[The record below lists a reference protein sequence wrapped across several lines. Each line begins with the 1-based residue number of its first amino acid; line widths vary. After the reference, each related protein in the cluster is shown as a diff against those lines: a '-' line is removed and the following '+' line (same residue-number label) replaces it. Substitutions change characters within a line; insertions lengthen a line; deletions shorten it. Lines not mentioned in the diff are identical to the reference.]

1 VTLAVAD
8 LKVESTDVQ
17 PCVKK
22 LKIEIP
28 ENLVAKEYE
37 KALNKV
43 RKGASVQGF
52 RKGKAPREIMERL
65 YSESILWDVG
75 QKMIS
80 EGYERVLTDQ
90 KLKVFG
96 DPSFDEVTV
105 ESGKPISFCAT
116 IESVPEVSIPDL
128 SGWSFTREVSEVDEE
143 AINGPI
149 NNMLDQGAELVPIK
163 ERAIKEGDYAIID
176 YTAKIDGKEVEK
188 LSGKNAEMVVSTEDK
203 NLLVDFFKALKGMKR
218 GEEKEFSITLSKQ
231 FPDPELAEKN
241 ADFHVKVIDSKE
253 KKLPELTDDY
263 VAANT
268 PYEDIA
274 DMKAKIRAGLEDRT
288 KHEGD
293 AKLKV
298 SILAKFIEET
308 SFDLPPKMISEYADM
323 HANRVRERAKWSGVE
338 IENTPDF
345 DQEKFEKM
353 CLEQGEKLARE
364 EVIIGAMAEKET
376 LRPEPKEIMKVQ
388 KEYVE
393 IIKNQNPN
401 SHDAQATKA
410 AEQRA
415 FSLAVKE
422 VTTETVFKHI
432 YSKVKIT
439 DKTATKTKEKK

>member
-1 VTLAVAD
+1 VTIAVKD
-8 LKVESTDVQ
+8 LKIESTDIQ

-22 LKIEIP
+22 IKIEIP
-28 ENLVAKEYE
+28 EKLVSKEYE

-52 RKGKAPREIMERL
+52 RKGKAPREIMEKL
-65 YSESILWDVG
+65 YSDSILWDVG

-80 EGYERVLTDQ
+80 EGYEKALSDQ

-105 ESGKPISFCAT
+105 EPGKPISFSAT
-116 IESVPEVSIPDL
+116 VESVPDISIPDL
-128 SGWSFTREVSEVDEE
+128 SGWSFTREVSEVDDAE
-143 AINGPI
+143 IDGPI

-163 ERAIKEGDYAIID
+163 ERALKESDYAIID
-176 YTAKIDGKEVEK
+176 YSAKIDGKEVEK
-188 LSGKNAEMVVSTEDK
+188 LSGKNAEMVVNTGDK
-203 NLLVDFFKALKGMKR
+203 NLLVDFFKELKGMNR
-218 GEEKEFSITLSKQ
+218 GEEKEFSIKLSKQ
-231 FPDPELAEKN
+231 FPDPEIAGKK

-263 VAANT
+263 VIANT
-268 PYEDIA
+268 PYESID
-274 DMKAKIRAGLEDRT
+274 DMKGKIRAGLEERT

-293 AKLKV
+293 AKLKAA
-298 SILAKFIEET
+298 ILEKFVKET
-308 SFDLPPKMISEYADM
+308 GFDLPPKMISEYADM
-323 HANRVRERAKWSGVE
+323 HANRVRERAKWSG
-338 IENTPDF
+338 IQLENTPDF
-345 DQEKFEKM
+345 DKEKFEKT
-353 CLEQGEKLARE
+353 CLEQGERLARE
-364 EVIIGAMAEKET
+364 EVIIGAVAEKEN

-393 IIKNQNPN
+393 IIKNQDPN
-401 SHDAQATKA
+401 AHGARALKA

-422 VTTETVFKHI
+422 VTTETVFKHL

-439 DKTATKTKEKK
+439 DKTVTKAKEKK